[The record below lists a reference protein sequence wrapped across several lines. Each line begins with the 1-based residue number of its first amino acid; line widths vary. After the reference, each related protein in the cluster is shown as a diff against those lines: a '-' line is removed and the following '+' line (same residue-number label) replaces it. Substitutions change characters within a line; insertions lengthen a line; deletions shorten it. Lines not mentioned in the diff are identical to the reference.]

1 MSWIVFKCLKF
12 WHGWRTREWKRLGW
26 LKQKQGRFH
35 MLISTGVKA
44 LPLLNICNCLGPIWY
59 HNSNTYFQFLN
70 ITRISTLFHSHV
82 FSHMFSNTYFQ
93 FLSACTK
100 HPLSFIAI
108 TLQLQMLSKDPY
120 ILLPYLLNISLSCSP
135 LIVLIRLLAA
145 YIVY

>member
-1 MSWIVFKCLKF
+1 MGEGKRMKEIGMVKSKAGEVSHANINWCQSPTTVKYLQLLRAHLVSQLKHIFSFFK
-12 WHGWRTREWKRLGW
+12 H
-26 LKQKQGRFH
+26 
-35 MLISTGVKA
+35 
-44 LPLLNICNCLGPIWY
+44 Y
-59 HNSNTYFQFLN
+59 TYFH
-70 ITRISTLFHSHV
+70 TLFHPHV

-145 YIVY
+145 YIIY